1 MKTPLNQAIESNKSA
16 ATVWCISLFFL
27 IFSPLF
33 AFAAPGCTD
42 LNAANYDALAD
53 SDDGSCVYAHTFSVD
68 LSDAVV
74 NANGVHIAGD
84 FQGWNPGGTPMVDL
98 GNGVWSYT
106 TNFSAGQVVTYKYV
120 NGNAWGQDESVP
132 ASCGADNGFGGFN
145 RQITAA
151 AAPTAVPVQCYA
163 ACVACNP
170 VPVAITFQVDLSA
183 QAVNPLGVHLAGS
196 FQGWFPGGTPML
208 DLGAG
213 LWSYSADL
221 IPGTFIEYKFINGN
235 NWPEAENVPGACS
248 TFGNRFLTVPSAPTV
263 IDVVCFGACEA
274 CPPPV
279 VAGCTDVSAINYDAA
294 ATEDDGSC
302 QYNLTFTVDMSQQI
316 VDVASVHLVGN
327 FQGFVSDATPLI
339 DLGGGLWSITL
350 PFTAGQ
356 VLEYK
361 YINGN
366 VFGQDESVPEACG
379 VDNGFGGFNRSYTTL
394 ASNASLA
401 THCYGTCEACPPPV
415 VAGCT
420 DVSAINYDAAATEDD
435 GSCQYNLT
443 FTVDMSQQ
451 IVDVASVHLVGNFQ
465 GFVSDATPL
474 IDLGGGLWSITLP
487 FTAGQVLEYKYING
501 NVFGQDESVPEA
513 CGVDNGFGGFNRS
526 YTTLASNASLATHC
540 YGFCVPCNQVVIN
553 GCTNFLASNY
563 NPQANNENGSCLF
576 EVTFIMNMG
585 SIDIS
590 PNGIHIGANF
600 QNFQAGTTPMTAAGS
615 GLFTY
620 TIALPA
626 GYIAQFKYING
637 NDWSQAESV
646 PFDCGFDDGFNGFQR
661 EYTVPAEPS
670 AVPVHCFGSCV
681 DCINCDGIQGCTYVL
696 AVNYNADAT
705 IDDGTCLFQ
714 GCTDPLAINYS
725 PLYNLND
732 GLCVYPEQY
741 CGFGTAWDSD
751 LQTCVES
758 PDCQA
763 DLNGDG
769 IVNTTDL
776 LLFLSEFGT
785 FCD

>member
-1 MKTPLNQAIESNKSA
+1 MKTPLNQAIELNKSA

-27 IFSPLF
+27 IFSPLL
-33 AFAAPGCTD
+33 AFSAPGCTD

-68 LSDAVV
+68 LSDAIV

-84 FQGWNPGGTPMVDL
+84 FQGWNPGGTPMTDL

-145 RQITAA
+145 RQIAAA
-151 AAPTAVPVQCYA
+151 AAPTAVPVHCYS

-170 VPVAITFQVDLSA
+170 APVAITFQVDLSA

-235 NWPEAENVPGACS
+235 DWPEAENVPGACN
-248 TFGNRFLTVPSAPTV
+248 TFGNRFLTVPSVPTV
-263 IDVVCFGACEA
+263 IDVVCFGTCEA
-274 CPPPV
+274 CQPPV
-279 VAGCTDVSAINYDAA
+279 VAGCSDVNAINYDAA
-294 ATEDDGSC
+294 VTEDDGSC
-302 QYNLTFTVDMSQQI
+302 LYNITFTVDMSLQI
-316 VDVASVHLVGN
+316 VDVAGVHLVGN

-361 YINGN
+361 YINGD
-366 VFGQDESVPEACG
+366 VFGQDESVPGACG
-379 VDNGFGGFNRSYTTL
+379 VDNGFGGFNR
-394 ASNASLA
+394 
-401 THCYGTCEACPPPV
+401 
-415 VAGCT
+415 
-420 DVSAINYDAAATEDD
+420 I
-435 GSCQYNLT
+435 
-443 FTVDMSQQ
+443 
-451 IVDVASVHLVGNFQ
+451 
-465 GFVSDATPL
+465 
-474 IDLGGGLWSITLP
+474 
-487 FTAGQVLEYKYING
+487 
-501 NVFGQDESVPEA
+501 
-513 CGVDNGFGGFNRS
+513 

-553 GCTNFLASNY
+553 GCTNFLAANY

-585 SIDIS
+585 SIDVS

-600 QNFQAGTTPMTAAGS
+600 QDFQAGTTPMTAAGS

-670 AVPVHCFGSCV
+670 VVPVHCFGSCV
-681 DCINCDGIQGCTYVL
+681 DCITCDGVQGCTYGL
-696 AVNYNADAT
+696 AVNFNADAT

-741 CGFGTAWDSD
+741 CGFGTAWDAD

>member
-1 MKTPLNQAIESNKSA
+1 MKTALNQLVKLTSRYFHA
-16 ATVWCISLFFL
+16 ACIVIGLVL
-27 IFSPLF
+27 FSPF
-33 AFAAPGCTD
+33 VARAVPGCTD
-42 LNAANYDALAD
+42 VNATNYNALAD
-53 SDDGSCVYAHTFSVD
+53 SDDGSCVYAHTFLVD
-68 LSDAVV
+68 LS
-74 NANGVHIAGD
+74 NATVDVNGVHIAGD
-84 FQGWNPGGTPMVDL
+84 FQGWNPGGTPMIDL

-316 VDVASVHLVGN
+316 VDVAG
-327 FQGFVSDATPLI
+327 
-339 DLGGGLWSITL
+339 
-350 PFTAGQ
+350 
-356 VLEYK
+356 
-361 YINGN
+361 
-366 VFGQDESVPEACG
+366 
-379 VDNGFGGFNRSYTTL
+379 
-394 ASNASLA
+394 
-401 THCYGTCEACPPPV
+401 
-415 VAGCT
+415 
-420 DVSAINYDAAATEDD
+420 
-435 GSCQYNLT
+435 
-443 FTVDMSQQ
+443 
-451 IVDVASVHLVGNFQ
+451 VHLVGNFQ